1 MEPILWESATVHV
14 SIPSYLSRHHGLRDL
29 PASTGGLWLR
39 EYGRG
44 GTGGSRR
51 TSNDVLLEIGSTLG
65 FRCPLTKNQGVGSS
79 PRVKKGSDSF
89 RHPGSVTVPDSPNDA
104 RVSLLGERPTYL
116 ISKLY
121 PEVLLDLFSTL
132 NSTSVDPA

>member
-1 MEPILWESATVHV
+1 M
-14 SIPSYLSRHHGLRDL
+14 
-29 PASTGGLWLR
+29 
-39 EYGRG
+39 
-44 GTGGSRR
+44 
-51 TSNDVLLEIGSTLG
+51 
-65 FRCPLTKNQGVGSS
+65 
-79 PRVKKGSDSF
+79 KKGSDSF